1 MAISAFWAP
10 VYRAL
15 VEKVGVLVC
24 AAGFQELVRTI
35 QNRALLV
42 LCAEANLQ
50 NNGALVYMVRAL
62 RWLLFC
68 AMHYILSSMV
78 FI

>member
-62 RWLLFC
+62 LWLLFC
-68 AMHYILSSMV
+68 AMHYILSSIV

>member
-15 VEKVGVLVC
+15 VEK
-24 AAGFQELVRTI
+24 
-35 QNRALLV
+35 V

-68 AMHYILSSMV
+68 AMHYILSSMG